1 MVSKC
6 ENFTEEE
13 DGGYFQLTS
22 WWIESC
28 TQDVVI
34 VIGIIGNILICVVLL
49 QKHLWRNTF
58 NQLRVALAFFDI
70 ILLITTFLTYVL
82 FRSAEDIL
90 QIVYPIVL
98 WPSKSF
104 SKTICVFMT
113 VTMAWERYGAIN
125 NPYTYKSY
133 EKYRAMKYVSS
144 LIVVAMVLNIGK
156 FLELQP
162 TQCVRTPG
170 FTGLFKL
177 GKIFK
182 NNIIENNIIAIY
194 NTVIFKILIGGVLP
208 VTMLTYLYGK
218 IFLKMQ
224 QHKQTMASQ
233 NATVKKKIMQE
244 QRMAITFVGVVISLL
259 VCITPGWL
267 IVFKVL
273 MDGTEATNL
282 QYYEIVIMVRMAFYT
297 LNSATNIFIY
307 ICLDTIFRK
316 ELKMFFKC
324 AEEADNQSTSNV

>member
-13 DGGYFQLTS
+13 AEGYFQLTS

-104 SKTICVFMT
+104 SKTISVFMT

-133 EKYRAMKYVSS
+133 EEYRAMKYVSS
-144 LIVVAMVLNIGK
+144 LIIVAMVLN
-156 FLELQP
+156 
-162 TQCVRTPG
+162 
-170 FTGLFKL
+170 
-177 GKIFK
+177 
-182 NNIIENNIIAIY
+182 
-194 NTVIFKILIGGVLP
+194 
-208 VTMLTYLYGK
+208 
-218 IFLKMQ
+218 
-224 QHKQTMASQ
+224 
-233 NATVKKKIMQE
+233 
-244 QRMAITFVGVVISLL
+244 VV
-259 VCITPGWL
+259 
-267 IVFKVL
+267 
-273 MDGTEATNL
+273 
-282 QYYEIVIMVRMAFYT
+282 
-297 LNSATNIFIY
+297 
-307 ICLDTIFRK
+307 
-316 ELKMFFKC
+316 
-324 AEEADNQSTSNV
+324 